1 MMRFIS
7 STFKNTTVD
16 LDGSHYE
23 NCTFQNC
30 DIRFRGTALFGLVGC
45 KFESCKWSLDG
56 PAANTIQFLRLMY
69 KDMGDFGKQMV
80 EATFEN
86 IKK

>member
-7 STFKNTTVD
+7 NTFEGGIIK
-16 LDGSHYE
+16 LDGAHYE
-23 NCTFQNC
+23 NCIFKNC
-30 DIRFRGTALFGLVGC
+30 DIRFGGTAPFGLVGC
-45 KFESCKWSLDG
+45 RFDSCRWTLEG
-56 PAANTIQFLRLMY
+56 PASNTIEFLRLMY

>member
-1 MMRFIS
+1 MNKNIS
-7 STFKNTTVD
+7 NMYRNTTVD
-16 LDGSHYE
+16 LDGQYFE
-23 NCTFQNC
+23 KCIFQNC
-30 DIRFRGTALFGLVGC
+30 TIRFSGNDLFSLVGC

>member
-1 MMRFIS
+1 MMRNKS
-7 STFKNTTVD
+7 NTYVNMIVD
-16 LDGSHYE
+16 LDGNYFE

-30 DIRFRGTALFGLVGC
+30 TIRFSGNDLFSLVGC
-45 KFESCKWSLDG
+45 KFESCKWTLDG

-69 KDMGDFGKQMV
+69 KDMGEFGKQMV
-80 EATFEN
+80 DATFEN